1 MPHDPDAP
9 APMLGAMS
17 YPSEYATLT
26 SDDLVTGEAV
36 ALDLPAA
43 SFGSRL
49 ASGLIDLA
57 ATAIVAIVVVT
68 LMALLAGG
76 ADEALLWASMIA
88 ALITIF
94 LVIPTTLETLT
105 RGKSLGKLALGLRTV
120 RDDAGPISAQHAF
133 VRALIGF
140 VEIYAFS
147 GVPAFFSALLSE
159 RGKRLGDH
167 AAGTYVI
174 RERFKASFPIPVPMP
189 PELAGWARTADVA
202 PLPTAVALGA
212 RQFLGRAQQL
222 TPQARISLAVRIA
235 GQLQPYVSPA
245 PPAGTHPET
254 FVAAVLVTRRERDLA
269 RLGREH
275 ELRRRLFSQP

>member
-1 MPHDPDAP
+1 
-9 APMLGAMS
+9 MS
-17 YPSEYATLT
+17 VPSEYAPLT
-26 SDDLVTGEAV
+26 ADDLVTGEAV

-49 ASGLIDLA
+49 ASGLIDLL
-57 ATAIVAIVVVT
+57 ATAVTAIVVVT
-68 LMALLAGG
+68 AMGMLADG
-76 ADEALLWASMIA
+76 ADDALLWASMIA
-88 ALITIF
+88 ALIIIF
-94 LVIPTTLETLT
+94 LVVPTTMETLT

-140 VEIYAFS
+140 VEIFLLS

-174 RERFKASFPIPVPMP
+174 RERFTASFPAPAPMP

-202 PLPTAVALGA
+202 PLPVAVALGA
-212 RQFLGRAQQL
+212 RQFIGRAAQL
-222 TPQARISLAVRIA
+222 SPQARTDLGVRIA
-235 GQLQPYVSPA
+235 GQLQPFVSPP

-254 FVAAVLVTRRERDLA
+254 FVAAVLVSRRERDLA
-269 RLGREH
+269 RLSRE
-275 ELRRRLFSQP
+275 ENLRRRLFSRS

>member
-1 MPHDPDAP
+1 
-9 APMLGAMS
+9 MLEAMS
-17 YPSEYATLT
+17 YASEYATLT

-49 ASGLIDLA
+49 ASGLIDLL
-57 ATAIVAIVVVT
+57 ATAVTAIVVVI
-68 LMALLAGG
+68 LMGMLADG

-88 ALITIF
+88 ALITVF
-94 LVIPTTLETLT
+94 LIVPTAFETLT

-140 VEIYAFS
+140 VEIYLLT
-147 GVPAFFSALLSE
+147 GVPAFFSALVSE

-174 RERFKASFPIPVPMP
+174 RERFKASFPVPTPMP

-202 PLPTAVALGA
+202 PIPTAVALGA

-222 TPQARISLAVRIA
+222 TPDARVGLAVRIA
-235 GQLQPYVSPA
+235 GQLQPYVAPP
-245 PPAGTHPET
+245 PPAGTHPES

-269 RLGREH
+269 RLSRES
-275 ELRRRLFSQP
+275 ELRRSLFSRP